1 VSDLASMILK
11 RILDSK
17 KQFKECPKA
26 LKIFAC
32 TLFFLS
38 PKAYEY
44 VRDNL
49 ILCLPN
55 PSTIRS
61 WYQNVNGSPG
71 ISTLAHETIRQKV
84 KETEKRKKVFC
95 GIQMNDMTIKQG
107 LQWDGKKVIGY
118 VDFGEQE
125 VTSNDEN
132 GEEGPEE
139 FLEEAKNACVVM
151 CTCINGHWKIPIS
164 YYLIAGMKA
173 KERAEVMKNV
183 LIALHETGLE
193 VISFT
198 FDGTSTNF

>member
-1 VSDLASMILK
+1 MILK

-17 KQFKECPKA
+17 KQFKEYPKA

-151 CTCINGHWKIPIS
+151 CRYVYQWSLENTDFLLFNCW
-164 YYLIAGMKA
+164 
-173 KERAEVMKNV
+173 
-183 LIALHETGLE
+183 HEGKRTRRGNE
-193 VISFT
+193 ECFNCFT
-198 FDGTSTNF
+198 